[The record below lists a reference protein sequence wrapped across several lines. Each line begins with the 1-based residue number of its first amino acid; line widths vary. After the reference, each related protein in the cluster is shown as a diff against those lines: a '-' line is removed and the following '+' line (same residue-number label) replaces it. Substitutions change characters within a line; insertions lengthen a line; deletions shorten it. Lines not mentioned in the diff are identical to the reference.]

1 MPCQCL
7 CEVQLGTVLSFAVLP
22 SRLLSV
28 LACPWHALRVV
39 SGHHRPLSVLALA
52 LVCSARDIQ
61 SQLPVEAKA
70 FMHVDKQ
77 LREIMRKTK
86 DRPNALQVLKRSAQF
101 VL

>member
-1 MPCQCL
+1 
-7 CEVQLGTVLSFAVLP
+7 
-22 SRLLSV
+22 
-28 LACPWHALRVV
+28 
-39 SGHHRPLSVLALA
+39 
-52 LVCSARDIQ
+52 VCSARDIQ